1 MIVLFIS
8 EGLEICLLFLLR
20 GSLSPNSSIITGC
33 PYILKGE
40 SHMKISIRQL
50 KALIQESVSEVVDEG
65 VENSE
70 HEDLINRFA
79 AALAKD
85 KGKNPVEILKTVL
98 DTSPTSPETVEKEL
112 NSDKYQSLMSEARK
126 LKTMIRATIKTATK
140 R

>member
-1 MIVLFIS
+1 
-8 EGLEICLLFLLR
+8 
-20 GSLSPNSSIITGC
+20 
-33 PYILKGE
+33 
-40 SHMKISIRQL
+40 MKISVRQL

-85 KGKNPVEILKTVL
+85 KGKNPVQILKTVL
-98 DTSPTSPETVEKEL
+98 DTSPTSPQKVQDEL
-112 NSDKYQSLMSEARK
+112 NSTNYKSLMEKSLMSEARK
-126 LKTMIRATIKTATK
+126 LKNMIRATIKTATK

>member
-1 MIVLFIS
+1 
-8 EGLEICLLFLLR
+8 
-20 GSLSPNSSIITGC
+20 
-33 PYILKGE
+33 
-40 SHMKISIRQL
+40 MKISIRQL

-85 KGKNPVEILKTVL
+85 KGKNPVQILKTVL

-126 LKTMIRATIKTATK
+126 LKNMIRATIKTATK